1 MDGVDMSARR
11 VGDSFEVTREEG
23 TSLIA
28 EGWAVKIDTLER
40 RRAEDVIREQ
50 WHDEHARILNSP
62 RSAGRLMDADMR
74 GCLPTDVRLSP
85 ARRRR
90 R

>member
-11 VGDSFEVTREEG
+11 VGDSFEVTRQEG

-50 WHDEHARILNSP
+50 RHDEHARILNP
-62 RSAGRLMDADMR
+62 RVQQED
-74 GCLPTDVRLSP
+74 
-85 ARRRR
+85 
-90 R
+90 